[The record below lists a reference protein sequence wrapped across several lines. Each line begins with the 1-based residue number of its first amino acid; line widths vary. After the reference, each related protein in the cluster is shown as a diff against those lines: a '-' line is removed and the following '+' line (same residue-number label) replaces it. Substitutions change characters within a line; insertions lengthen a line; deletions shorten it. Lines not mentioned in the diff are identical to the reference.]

1 MASIKKLSLQDLTF
15 LHETVLNDKPLP
27 ESWAIFKEEVSLNL
41 VLLHTWTTDIKIK
54 SDLGSCTVDRDKLLL
69 MLTILNSL
77 LDRMISSDECPY
89 HVVCGR
95 EFQMDMNKLLVR
107 SIDGCVNICSFT
119 DICMHFCTC

>member
-15 LHETVLNDKPLP
+15 LHETILNDKPLP
-27 ESWAIFKEEVSLNL
+27 ESWTIFQEEVSLNL

-95 EFQMDMNKLLVR
+95 EFLMDMNKLLVR
-107 SIDGCVNICSFT
+107 NTSVMLFD
-119 DICMHFCTC
+119 D